1 MQTEASFKGSGP
13 VALVVRRAEARR
25 AKALSMCLGF
35 LGPLLVLAMT
45 PASAAGAECTDTWTG
60 PAEGPWLTAAN
71 WSAGHVPTESDVACI
86 GLGKTVSLTTG
97 TNKAGVVQ
105 GEGKLAISGGTL
117 ELLNST
123 SSSSIANLKMTGGIL
138 TGPATLG
145 ISGSLTVEKSSTMS
159 GTGST
164 VVQSTASASLS
175 NKLKLTKRRLVNE
188 GSVTLLT
195 SGTVEGSESPE
206 VLNAGTFTLNGA
218 GVSGAT
224 FVNKAT
230 IKKLGTATNGI
241 GSTFEN
247 LGTVEVL
254 GGVFSASKGSS
265 SPSSQWTAS
274 EGGKFLFSSGTTA
287 TSFSL
292 AGTLSGPVEVTNS
305 TGTNLILEGVSGAKA
320 SVEVSDYSKLTV
332 SGAPSTLGTL
342 AFGREGYNQAHAT
355 LNGAGE
361 LKISS
366 SLEAAYESTMSGSGT
381 TTILPGAV
389 AHVSKKT
396 TLSQQRK
403 LVNEGSLTLLSS
415 GSLPTEEKGEI
426 VNTGTITRTGTGTNG
441 FGFLYN
447 NGTVEIEEGKLS
459 FSTGSSG
466 SSSQWLT
473 SNGAELIFSAYSL
486 SGTLAGR
493 ASVDGAS
500 SSLTLEALSG
510 TAGEIEV
517 SHYGTLTIS
526 GSPSTVGTLRF
537 GREGYNVAHGLLN
550 GGGEVKVSG
559 SLENKFDSRM
569 SGTGTT
575 KILPGASATFSDG
588 LELTKRRIVN
598 EGSVNLLASGS
609 IEGIESPEILNT
621 GTFTLNG
628 GGVGGAT
635 FVNEGTVKKI
645 GAASNGIGPMFTNLA
660 TVEVLGGILTF
671 TSGSSTSSSQWA
683 ASEGGKFRFTSSTAS
698 VYSLKGTISGPV
710 EMDRPSTSVVLEGV
724 KGSSA
729 SFEVSD
735 YSQLT
740 VSGSP
745 TAIGALVFGREGY
758 NEGRGELT
766 GAGELRIVN
775 SLEAAYT
782 HRVKG
787 TGTTR
792 LLPGSSANVSSTS
805 QMSER
810 HLINEGTFTLSG
822 NGWLELSNKAEVVNT
837 GTFFANTSASSAVG
851 GSESLKSSFV
861 NEGAVRKSVGTNTTL
876 IAPPFINSGSIREES
891 GHISIP
897 NPITIPA
904 SSKTDNHSQCGDPV
918 DCGTGNF
925 SETQTDYEIVGRGVG
940 LNLIR
945 TYSAKAAA
953 AASSPGA
960 FGYGWVSSF
969 SDRLAIE
976 EEGKKATLTQS
987 DGGTIPF
994 TESGKGSYGAP
1005 VWSQDLL
1012 YGNAEA
1018 GYTLTLPEQTKYKFS
1033 GSGRLES
1040 VVDRNGNETTL
1051 SYDEVGRLKEITGPG
1066 GRQITLSYNGEGL
1079 VESAKDPMGNLVKYT
1094 YESKNLKT
1102 VTLPGETSPNWEFKY
1117 DASHRMTSMTD
1128 GRGGKTSNEYDSS
1141 SRVISQTEP
1150 SGQTLTFKY
1159 EAFHTTI
1166 TNKANGAVTDEWFT
1180 SNNQPY
1186 SITRG
1191 FGTAGA
1197 TTETFTYNVDGQLT
1211 SVTDGNGHVTT
1222 YGYDA
1227 AGNQTSEKDAA
1238 GNERKWTY
1246 NETHD
1251 VLTETTPAKETT
1263 TFKRDANGNVE
1274 SISRPGPEE
1283 TVQTTALSHD
1293 EDGQLESVTDSL
1305 ERTWSYTYDSYGD
1318 RASETNPV
1326 GETQTFNYDK
1336 DSRLVSLVTPRG
1348 NLEGVEPSEYEA
1360 TVERDGRGRPK
1371 KIIDPLGHA
1380 TEYAYDVNGNLLSMT
1395 DANGH
1400 TTKYVYNAANQQIKI
1415 EKPNGA
1421 TIETGYDKTGQV
1433 TSQVDANKHTTTY
1446 VRNVL
1451 EQPVEVIDPLS
1462 RKTTSEFDD
1471 AGNLVAVTDPAE
1483 RKTSYTYNPANR
1495 LVEVGYSEEATPGV
1509 SFEYDADGNVT
1520 SMVDGTGESRFAY
1533 DQLGR
1538 LTESEDG
1545 HGDIVG
1551 YGYDLANGLTRLRY
1565 PNGKEV
1571 IREFDP
1577 AGRLESVTDWVGKTT
1592 TFAYDAD
1599 SNIEG
1604 IVFPAASGNV
1614 DEYSYDRADQ
1624 LSEARFTKG
1633 AETLATLSYGRSKVG
1648 LIEEEAKEGL
1658 PGPEEVAYGYDNNDR
1673 LVEAGEASFEYDPA
1687 DNLTKGLG
1695 STNTYDAASQLEL
1708 GTGVSY
1714 TYDNNSE
1721 RIKVTPSSGP
1731 ATSYGYNQAGSL
1743 TSVER
1748 PEEGEVPAID
1758 ESFAYDGSGLMA
1770 SRTSGLSTHSLTWD
1784 SNSSL
1789 PLLLDDGQNSYI
1801 YGPGGLAV
1809 EQISSEEAPTYLHH
1823 DQLSSTRLVTNA
1835 EGEITDTFTYGPYG
1849 ALEGSTGASTTLLG
1863 FAGQYTDPETGL
1875 QYLRA
1880 RFYDPSTGQFISR
1893 DPLAALTRA
1902 PFGYANSNPVNSA
1915 DPTGLGPCILG
1926 IISCD
1931 ESDDPC
1937 DSPITT
1943 NILMPL
1949 CLVPGDAT
1957 ETVTNASAG
1966 IGDSILSPVPFVEL
1980 PISGPSARDFLG
1992 INNVNE
1998 CSLMYTAGNLA
2009 GELISF
2015 GKGVRGIAKH
2025 TPGIWRDASRHLNE
2039 KIVHLPPEIHP

>member
-1 MQTEASFKGSGP
+1 MQTEAGIKGTGP
-13 VALVVRRAEARR
+13 VGLVVRRAEARR
-25 AKALSMCLGF
+25 SKALSMCLGF
-35 LGPLLVLAMT
+35 LGALLVLAMT
-45 PASAAGAECTDTWTG
+45 PVSAAAAECTDTWTG

-86 GLGKTVSLTTG
+86 GSGKTVNVTTG
-97 TNKAGVVQ
+97 TNKVGVVQ
-105 GEGKLAISGGTL
+105 GEGKLAISAGTL

-123 SSSSIANLKMTGGIL
+123 SSSSIANFKMTGGIL

-175 NKLKLTKRRLVNE
+175 NKLKLTKRRLINE
-188 GSVTLLT
+188 GSSFSLLT
-195 SGTVEGSESPE
+195 SGTIEGTESPE
-206 VLNAGTFTLNGA
+206 ILNTGTFILNGA

-224 FVNKAT
+224 FVNQGTVKKIGTAT
-230 IKKLGTATNGI
+230 NGIGSSFENLGTVRVEGGKFSISAGSSSSSSEWIVSEGAEITYGGTSYTMRGTLSGSLSVTGSASVNLTMEGVSGSSARVEVSTYAKLTLSGSPTTVGTLAFGREGFNQAHGVLTGAGELKVSNSLQAAYESTMTGSGQTTVLPGAKAQVTSKTTLTERKLVNEGTLSLSGSGSVPTTEGGKLINSGTVTRTGSGTNGFGLFENLGTVELSEGKLTFSTGSSTASSQWHASGSGQLLFSSGTNYSMAGTVSGSVIVNGAPNVLTLEGISGGEAELEVSRYGTVTVSGEPSTVGSLVFGHEGYNESHGRVTGSGQLKISKSLTAAFFARMEGSGSTVILPGATATLSQKVELAQRRIVNEGTFTQLTSGSIEGTEFPEILNTGTFILNGGGVGGAKFVNEATVRKIGSTTNGI

-247 LGTVEVL
+247 LATVEVL
-254 GGVFSASKGSS
+254 GGVLSFSSGS
-265 SPSSQWTAS
+265 SPSSSEWLAS
-274 EGGKFLFSSGTTA
+274 EGGKLRFTSSSASTYSLGGTV
-287 TSFSL
+287 
-292 AGTLSGPVEVTNS
+292 SGPVELERAS
-305 TGTNLILEGVSGAKA
+305 TTVVVDGVKA
-320 SVEVSDYSKLTV
+320 S
-332 SGAPSTLGTL
+332 
-342 AFGREGYNQAHAT
+342 
-355 LNGAGE
+355 
-361 LKISS
+361 
-366 SLEAAYESTMSGSGT
+366 
-381 TTILPGAV
+381 
-389 AHVSKKT
+389 
-396 TLSQQRK
+396 
-403 LVNEGSLTLLSS
+403 
-415 GSLPTEEKGEI
+415 
-426 VNTGTITRTGTGTNG
+426 
-441 FGFLYN
+441 
-447 NGTVEIEEGKLS
+447 
-459 FSTGSSG
+459 
-466 SSSQWLT
+466 
-473 SNGAELIFSAYSL
+473 
-486 SGTLAGR
+486 
-493 ASVDGAS
+493 
-500 SSLTLEALSG
+500 
-510 TAGEIEV
+510 
-517 SHYGTLTIS
+517 
-526 GSPSTVGTLRF
+526 
-537 GREGYNVAHGLLN
+537 
-550 GGGEVKVSG
+550 
-559 SLENKFDSRM
+559 
-569 SGTGTT
+569 
-575 KILPGASATFSDG
+575 
-588 LELTKRRIVN
+588 
-598 EGSVNLLASGS
+598 
-609 IEGIESPEILNT
+609 
-621 GTFTLNG
+621 
-628 GGVGGAT
+628 GAT
-635 FVNEGTVKKI
+635 F
-645 GAASNGIGPMFTNLA
+645 
-660 TVEVLGGILTF
+660 EVT
-671 TSGSSTSSSQWA
+671 
-683 ASEGGKFRFTSSTAS
+683 
-698 VYSLKGTISGPV
+698 
-710 EMDRPSTSVVLEGV
+710 
-724 KGSSA
+724 
-729 SFEVSD
+729 D
-735 YSQLT
+735 YARIT
-740 VSGSP
+740 TSGSP
-745 TAIGALVFGREGY
+745 TTAGSLVFGREGY
-758 NEGRGELT
+758 NEGRGEIN
-766 GAGELRIVN
+766 GAGELRVVN
-775 SLEAAYT
+775 SLTASYIS
-782 HRVKG
+782 KLNG
-787 TGTTR
+787 TGTIR
-792 LLPGSSANVSSTS
+792 LLPGASGNISSLS
-805 QMSER
+805 QISER
-810 HLINEGTFTLSG
+810 HLINEGTLTLSEA
-822 NGWLELSNKAEVVNT
+822 GWLELSNKAEVINT
-837 GTFFANTSASSAVG
+837 GTFFANTAASSAVG

-861 NEGAVRKSVGTNTTL
+861 NEGAVRKSVGTNTTS

-897 NPITIPA
+897 HPITIPA

-925 SETQTDYEIVGRGVG
+925 SESQTDYEIEGRGVG

-945 TYSAKAAA
+945 TYSAQAAA
-953 AASSPGA
+953 TATSPGA
-960 FGYGWVSSF
+960 FGYGWMNSF

-976 EEGKKATLTQS
+976 GGGKVTLIQS
-987 DGGTIPF
+987 GGGTVPF
-994 TESGKGSYGAP
+994 TESGKGSYVAP
-1005 VWSQDLL
+1005 AWSQDLL
-1012 YGNAEA
+1012 SGGTEA

-1040 VVDRNGNETTL
+1040 VVDRNSNEATL
-1051 SYDEVGRLKEITGPG
+1051 SYNEAGRLTEIADPG

-1079 VESAKDPMGNLVKYT
+1079 VESAKDPMGNVVKYT

-1141 SRVISQTEP
+1141 SRVVSQTEP

-1191 FGTAGA
+1191 FGTASA
-1197 TTETFTYNVDGQLT
+1197 TTETFTYNIAGQLT
-1211 SVTDGNGHVTT
+1211 SVTDGNGHITN
-1222 YGYDA
+1222 YGHDA

-1283 TVQTTALSHD
+1283 TIQTTALGHN
-1293 EDGQLESVTDSL
+1293 ENGQLESVTDPL
-1305 ERTWSYTYDSYGD
+1305 KRTWSYTYDSYGD
-1318 RASETNPV
+1318 RASETNPA
-1326 GETQTFNYDK
+1326 GDTQTFNYDK

-1348 NLEGVEPSEYEA
+1348 NLEGAEPSEYEA
-1360 TVERDGRGRPK
+1360 AVERDVRGRPK
-1371 KIIDPLGHA
+1371 KVTDPLGDA

-1400 TTKYVYNAANQQIKI
+1400 VTKYVYNAANQQIKI

-1421 TIETGYDKTGQV
+1421 TIETGYDKAGQV
-1433 TSQVDANKHTTTY
+1433 TSQVDASKHTTTY

-1451 EQPVEVIDPLS
+1451 EQPVEVSDPLS
-1462 RKTTSEFDD
+1462 RKTTSEFDS

-1483 RKTSYTYNPANR
+1483 RKTSYTYSPANR
-1495 LVEVGYSEEATPGV
+1495 LVEVSYSEEATPSV

-1520 SMVDGTGESRFAY
+1520 SMVDGTGESRLVY

-1551 YGYDLANGLTRLRY
+1551 YGYDLANGLTGLRY

-1577 AGRLESVTDWVGKTT
+1577 AGRLESITDWFGKTT

-1599 SNIEG
+1599 SNLEG
-1604 IVFPAASGNV
+1604 VVFPAASGNL

-1624 LSEARFTKG
+1624 LDEARFTRG
-1633 AETLATLSYGRSKVG
+1633 AETLAALSYGRSKVG
-1648 LIEEEAKEGL
+1648 LVEEEAKEGL
-1658 PGPEEVAYGYDNNDR
+1658 PGPEEVAYGYDKNDR
-1673 LVEAGEASFEYDPA
+1673 LAEAGEASFEYDPA

-1695 STNTYDAASQLEL
+1695 STNTYDAASQLES

-1714 TYDNNSE
+1714 TYDKNSE
-1721 RIKVTPSSGP
+1721 RTKVTPSSGP
-1731 ATSYGYNQAGSL
+1731 ATSYEYNQAGSL
-1743 TSVER
+1743 TSAER
-1748 PEEGEVPAID
+1748 PEEGEVPAIN

-1770 SRTSGLSTHSLTWD
+1770 SRTSGLSNHFLTWD
-1784 SNSSL
+1784 SSTSM

-1801 YGPGGLAV
+1801 YGPEGLAV
-1809 EQISSEEAPTYLHH
+1809 EQISSEGPSTYLHH
-1823 DQLSSTRLVTNA
+1823 DQLSSTRLLTNA
-1835 EGEITDTFTYGPYG
+1835 EGETTGTFTYGPYG
-1849 ALEGSTGASTTLLG
+1849 AREGSTGASTTLLG
-1863 FAGQYTDPETGL
+1863 FAGQYTDPGTGL

-1893 DPLAALTRA
+1893 DPLAALTHA
-1902 PFGYANSNPVNSA
+1902 PFGYANANPVNSA

-1926 IISCD
+1926 FISCD

-1943 NILMPL
+1943 NVLMPL
-1949 CLVPGDAT
+1949 CLVPEDST
-1957 ETVTNASAG
+1957 ETVTSASAG

-1998 CSLMYTAGNLA
+1998 CSFVYTAGNLV

-2039 KIVHLPPEIHP
+2039 KIVHLPPEISP